1 MLSSLPRQIPALE
14 KDQRLLKGKKVK
26 KISDRNGL
34 IFYRQQ
40 STWLMNDQNALVVK
54 RVRNSRW
61 KVLNHFLITAL
72 NRENRKQ

>member
-61 KVLNHFLITAL
+61 KVLNHLLIAAI

>member
-26 KISDRNGL
+26 TIADRNGL

-40 STWLMNDQNALVVK
+40 QLG
-54 RVRNSRW
+54 
-61 KVLNHFLITAL
+61 
-72 NRENRKQ
+72 